1 MYQWST
7 YYSIFLYLS
16 SILSYYRYFTSK
28 PATPHQYAIIIHM
41 TKISLDLEALKAE
54 RAALGDFLARPD
66 AYGSPDFTSKNKRFS
81 ELETLIAKGDERAT
95 LEQNLRDAKELA
107 NDGGELAELAKAEIT
122 ETEAR
127 LAELEEELFILLT
140 PKDPNDEKNIII
152 EIRAGAGG
160 DEASLFAAELYRMY
174 LRWCEANGYKTEL
187 ISESANDSGGYK
199 EVIFMVKGDA
209 PYAKL
214 KFEGGVHRVQRV
226 PVTESQGRVHTS
238 TVTVAVLPEAEETDI
253 EISPNDLR
261 VDIYRSSGHGG
272 QSVNTTDSAVR
283 ITHLPTGIVV
293 TNQDE
298 KSQIKNREKAMSVL
312 RSRLLQMKIDEENA
326 KLSAERRSLVGT
338 GDRSEKIR
346 TYNFPQDRITDHRIH
361 YSRSNIPAAMN
372 GDIDDLIEQLQRYER
387 ELKAQNTEN

>member
-81 ELETLIAKGDERAT
+81 ELETLIAKGEERAT

-238 TVTVAVLPEAEETDI
+238 TVTVAVLPEAEEADV
-253 EISPNDLR
+253 EINPSDLR
-261 VDIYRSSGHGG
+261 VDIYRSSGNGG

-372 GDIDDLIEQLQRYER
+372 GDINDLIEQLQRYER
-387 ELKAQNTEN
+387 ELKAKNTT

>member
-1 MYQWST
+1 M
-7 YYSIFLYLS
+7 
-16 SILSYYRYFTSK
+16 
-28 PATPHQYAIIIHM
+28 A
-41 TKISLDLEALKAE
+41 KISLDMDSLKNE
-54 RAALGDFLARPD
+54 RADLSNFLAQPD
-66 AYGSPDFTSKNKRFS
+66 AYSSPDFTVKNKRFS
-81 ELETLIAKGDERAT
+81 ELETLISKGEEREN
-95 LEQNLRDAKELA
+95 LEKNLVEAKELA
-107 NDGGELAELAKAEIT
+107 NEGGELAALAKLEIT

-127 LAELEEELFILLT
+127 LTELEEELFILLT
-140 PKDPNDEKNIII
+140 PKDPNDEKNIIM

-174 LRWCEANGYKTEL
+174 LRWCESNGYKVEL
-187 ISESANDSGGYK
+187 INESANDSGGYK
-199 EVIFMVKGDA
+199 EVIFMIKGDA
-209 PYAKL
+209 PYSKL

-238 TVTVAVLPEAEETDI
+238 TVTVAVLPEAEEADI
-253 EISPNDLR
+253 EINPNDLR

-283 ITHLPTGIVV
+283 ITHLPTGMIV

-312 RSRLLQMKIDEENA
+312 RSRLLQMKIDEENT

-372 GDIDDLIEQLQRYER
+372 GDIDDLIENLQRYER
-387 ELKAQNTEN
+387 ELKAQNASN

>member
-1 MYQWST
+1 M
-7 YYSIFLYLS
+7 
-16 SILSYYRYFTSK
+16 
-28 PATPHQYAIIIHM
+28 A
-41 TKISLDLEALKAE
+41 KISLDMDSLKNE
-54 RAALGDFLARPD
+54 RADLSNFLAQPD
-66 AYGSPDFTSKNKRFS
+66 AYSSPDFTVKNKRFS
-81 ELETLIAKGDERAT
+81 ELETLISKGEERENLEKNLVEAK
-95 LEQNLRDAKELA
+95 KLA
-107 NDGGELAELAKAEIT
+107 SEGGELAALAKLEIT

-127 LAELEEELFILLT
+127 LTELEEELFILLT
-140 PKDPNDEKNIII
+140 PKDPNDEKNIIM

-174 LRWCEANGYKTEL
+174 LRWCESNSYKVEL

-199 EVIFMVKGDA
+199 EVIFMIKGDA
-209 PYAKL
+209 PYSKL

-238 TVTVAVLPEAEETDI
+238 TVTVAVLPEAEEADI
-253 EISPNDLR
+253 EINPNDLR

-283 ITHLPTGIVV
+283 ITHLPTGMIV

-361 YSRSNIPAAMN
+361 YNRSNIPAAMN
-372 GDIDDLIEQLQRYER
+372 GDIDDLIENLQRYER
-387 ELKAQNTEN
+387 ELKAQNASN

>member
-1 MYQWST
+1 MPKL
-7 YYSIFLYLS
+7 SIYGVLLLCYN
-16 SILSYYRYFTSK
+16 T
-28 PATPHQYAIIIHM
+28 THM
-41 TKISLDLEALKAE
+41 AQIALHLDDLLAE
-54 RAALGDFLARPD
+54 RQILADFLAQPT
-66 AYGSPDFTSKNKRFS
+66 AYSDPEFTTKNKRFS
-81 ELETLIAKGDERAT
+81 ELETLIAKAEERQQLTKNLEEARKLATGGDEI
-95 LEQNLRDAKELA
+95 
-107 NDGGELAELAKAEIT
+107 AELAKAEIT

-187 ISESANDSGGYK
+187 VSESANDSGGYK

-238 TVTVAVLPEAEETDI
+238 TVTVAVLPEAEEADV
-253 EISPNDLR
+253 ELDANDLR
-261 VDIYRSSGHGG
+261 VDVFRSGGHGG

-387 ELKAQNTEN
+387 ELKAKNTESHAQAT

>member
-1 MYQWST
+1 M
-7 YYSIFLYLS
+7 
-16 SILSYYRYFTSK
+16 
-28 PATPHQYAIIIHM
+28 A
-41 TKISLDLEALKAE
+41 KISLDLDALKTE
-54 RAALGDFLARPD
+54 RARLGDFLARPD
-66 AYGSPDFTSKNKRFS
+66 AYGSPDFTVKNKRFS
-81 ELETLIAKGDERAT
+81 ELETLIAKGEERAT

-127 LAELEEELFILLT
+127 LSELEEELFVLLT

-174 LRWCEANGYKTEL
+174 LRWCETNGYKTEL
-187 ISESANDSGGYK
+187 ISESANDTGGYK
-199 EVIFMVKGDA
+199 EVIFMVKGNA

-253 EISPNDLR
+253 EINPNDLR

-283 ITHLPTGIVV
+283 ITHLPTGIIV

-387 ELKAQNTEN
+387 ELKAKNARN